1 MMEIKETNIDIY
13 RVNDN
18 SLYLVRSRYE
28 VDTTIKVINL
38 LNDEAERVGLK
49 TRFAW
54 IPNEMNFEQF
64 RRG

>member
-1 MMEIKETNIDIY
+1 MEIKETNIDIY

-28 VDTTIKVINL
+28 PDITMKVINL
-38 LNDEAERVGLK
+38 LNEEAERVGLK

-54 IPNEMNFEQF
+54 IPNEMNLEQF

>member
-1 MMEIKETNIDIY
+1 MEIKETNIDIY

-28 VDTTIKVINL
+28 PDTTIKVINL
-38 LNDEAERVGLK
+38 LNEEAEKVGLK

-54 IPNEMNFEQF
+54 IPNEMNLEQF

>member
-1 MMEIKETNIDIY
+1 MNELKGIDIY

-18 SLYLVRSRYE
+18 SLYIVRSNYPPQ
-28 VDTTIKVINL
+28 TTEKFIDI
-38 LNDEAERVGLK
+38 LNKEAQRVGLK

-64 RRG
+64 RGNK

>member
-1 MMEIKETNIDIY
+1 MEIKETNIDIY

-28 VDTTIKVINL
+28 VDTTMKVINL
-38 LNDEAERVGLK
+38 LNEEAEKVGLK
-49 TRFAW
+49 TRFTW
-54 IPNEMNFEQF
+54 IPNEMNLEQF

>member
-1 MMEIKETNIDIY
+1 METKETNIDIY

-64 RRG
+64 SRG

>member
-1 MMEIKETNIDIY
+1 MEIKETNIDIY

>member
-1 MMEIKETNIDIY
+1 MEIKETNIDIY

-18 SLYLVRSRYE
+18 SLYLIRSRYGI
-28 VDTTIKVINL
+28 DTTIKVINL
-38 LNDEAERVGLK
+38 LNEEAERVGLK

>member
-1 MMEIKETNIDIY
+1 METKGIDIY
-13 RVNDN
+13 RISDN
-18 SLYLVRSRYE
+18 SLYLVRSCYE
-28 VDTTIKVINL
+28 PDTTMKIINL
-38 LNDEAERVGLK
+38 LNEEAEKVGLK

>member
-1 MMEIKETNIDIY
+1 MEIKETNIDIY
-13 RVNDN
+13 RVSDN

-38 LNDEAERVGLK
+38 LNEEAERVGLK

>member
-1 MMEIKETNIDIY
+1 MEIKGTNIDIY